1 MQIKEIQQYN
11 EMEWFGSRVREAS
24 YTLSE
29 HVIRFLVA
37 GKVSVTDIETVL
49 LTGSVLE
56 EHRHQTRGVSYLV
69 CGKSDGKPVHVVCA
83 DGRNGWLVVI
93 FAYEPTLPVWVSPT
107 RRNDLR
113 GGNMTGPVGTC
124 FFCGGAMKEITM
136 GNYDYRREGQLC
148 VVKKIPASLC
158 QQCGEKYIKADVGK
172 KLNALIDEKRFSRS
186 EPAEVI
192 DYESGEG
199 PH

>member
-1 MQIKEIQQYN
+1 MQAEEIQQYN
-11 EMEWFGSRVREAS
+11 EMKWFGSRVREAS

-37 GKVSVTDIETVL
+37 GRVAVTDIETAL

-56 EHRHQTRGVSYLV
+56 EHRHQERGVSYLV
-69 CGKSDGKPVHVVCA
+69 HGGSDGKPVHVVCA
-83 DGRNGWLVVI
+83 DGRNDRLVVI
-93 FAYEPTLPVWVSPT
+93 FAYVPTLPVWVSPT
-107 RRNDLR
+107 RRNDLG
-113 GGNMTGPVGTC
+113 GGNMTGSVGIC
-124 FFCGGAMKEITM
+124 FFCGGAMIEITA

-148 VVKKIPASLC
+148 VVKNLPATLC

-172 KLNALIDEKRFSRS
+172 KLNMLIDEKRFSRS
-186 EPAEVI
+186 ELAYII

-199 PH
+199 SH